1 MEKGN
6 SLINDDEELSMN
18 VNLSFFMRIIV
29 GSLAKEE
36 LDQRENLFHARCKIQ
51 DKGFSLIIDSG
62 SCSNV
67 VSNSWWSV

>member
-36 LDQRENLFHARCKIQ
+36 LDQRKNLFHARCKIQ
-51 DKGFSLIIDSG
+51 DKVCSLIIDS
-62 SCSNV
+62 
-67 VSNSWWSV
+67 